1 MRKIV
6 FLLLLISTNI
16 FSQDKLDLYY
26 YFGDELQH
34 FDPKIPKPSSFLL
47 GENEVGS
54 SHVSHD
60 RLVQYMYALANSSPR
75 ILIEDRGKTYEG
87 RPLLLLTVS
96 SKENLNKINQIRE
109 NHISFTDGTIKKQ
122 SHKRPIIIYQGYSI
136 HGNEPS
142 GSNAALLYAYYLAAS
157 NNPKLINQL
166 NNSIILLDPSFNPD
180 GLQRFAHWANT
191 NKSLYLNSDS
201 NDREFSENWPKGRTN
216 HYWFDMNRDWLPVQL
231 PESNVR
237 IETFHKWYPNVLTD
251 HHEMGTNSTFFY
263 QPGIPSRVNPLTPKK
278 NQILTAKIG
287 EYHEKKLSEI
297 GSLFYSEED
306 YDDFYYGKGST
317 FPDINGGIGILFEQG
332 SSRGHLQESI
342 NGEIS
347 FPFTIKN
354 QLMTSLSTL
363 DASIGLKT
371 ELLDYQYDFFV
382 NSIKIANKNKNNYTI
397 VGDKKD
403 KSKLFH
409 FYEILKKHKIEIKK
423 LKKNRI
429 VNGIE
434 FEQENSFLI
443 PKNQKNSRL
452 INAMLENRTKFKD
465 SLFYDVSAW
474 SFLHSFDL
482 EYSDLILKEETNSFN
497 FNKPK
502 GKIISKSDYAYLFSW
517 DDYYTPK
524 ALYKLLKN
532 NLRVKVAT
540 EKFEINDTKFDYG
553 TILIPLKNQ
562 TKSIEEIN
570 RILDEI
576 TSFSG
581 INFYGIN
588 SSKTTGIDLG
598 SNSFKNINIPKI
610 GLIVGDGVTSYDA
623 GEIWHLLDTRYEIP
637 VTKIKSSSLTKID
650 LEKYNTMIFVNGT
663 HNYNKSTVKSLK
675 NWVENGGNLI
685 GFRNTIKWLNKNNF
699 ISVNLKV
706 NKPEVKNI
714 NYINKSK
721 FYGAQLTSGAIFNT
735 SLDLSHPIN
744 YGFYKNNLSIFRNTN
759 IYIEN
764 DSLSFNNPI
773 KYTKRNTLISGYISK
788 ENYKSI
794 KDSRPFVNFKIKKGN
809 INIFSDNTNFR
820 GFWYGTNKLMMNAIF
835 FSNIM

>member
-1 MRKIV
+1 MRRIFYLL
-6 FLLLLISTNI
+6 FLLSTNV
-16 FSQDKLDLYY
+16 FSQENLDLSY
-26 YFGDELQH
+26 YFGDELKN
-34 FDPKIPKPSSFLL
+34 FDSKIPKPSSFLL

-60 RLVQYMYALANSSPR
+60 RLIQYMYALANSSPR
-75 ILIEDRGKTYEG
+75 ISIENRGKTYEG
-87 RPLLLLTVS
+87 RPLILLTIS
-96 SKENLNKINQIRE
+96 SEENLNKIEEIRK
-109 NHISFTDGTIKKQ
+109 NHLSYLNGDGKEQ
-122 SHKRPIIIYQGYSI
+122 AYKRPVIIYQGYSI

-157 NNPKLINQL
+157 NNTKLINQL
-166 NNSIILLDPSFNPD
+166 NSSVILLDPSFNPD

-201 NDREFSENWPKGRTN
+201 NDREFNENWPKGRTN
-216 HYWFDMNRDWLPVQL
+216 HYWFDMNRDWLPAQL

-278 NQILTAKIG
+278 NQILTAEIG
-287 EYHEKKLSEI
+287 KYHEKQLSEI

-306 YDDFYYGKGST
+306 YDDFYFGKGST
-317 FPDINGGIGILFEQG
+317 FPDINGSIGILFEQG

-354 QLMTSLSTL
+354 QLVTSFSTL
-363 DASIGLKT
+363 DASIGLKN
-371 ELLDYQYDFFV
+371 ELLDYQHEFFN
-382 NSIKIANKNKNNYTI
+382 NSIKIAKKNKNKYI
-397 VGDKKD
+397 VVGDKKD

-409 FYEILKKHKIEIKK
+409 FYEILNKHKIEIKK
-423 LKKNRI
+423 LENTQI
-429 VNGIE
+429 VNGVK
-434 FEQENSFLI
+434 FEKENSFLI
-443 PKNQKNSRL
+443 PKNQKNIRL
-452 INAMLENRTKFKD
+452 IDAMLENRTKFKD

-482 EYSDLILKEETNSFN
+482 EYSDLIVKNETFDLN
-497 FNKPK
+497 FIKPK
-502 GKIISKSDYAYLFSW
+502 GKIISKSEYAYLFSW
-517 DDYYTPK
+517 DDYYTPR
-524 ALYKLLKN
+524 ALYKLLQN

-540 EKFEINDTKFDYG
+540 NKFKVGNKNFDFG

-562 TKSIEEIN
+562 TKNVEEIN
-570 RILDEI
+570 KILNEI
-576 TSFSG
+576 TRFSG
-581 INFYGIN
+581 INFLGVN
-588 SSKTTGIDLG
+588 SSKTTGTDLG
-598 SNSFKNINIPKI
+598 SNSFKNITIPKI

-623 GEIWHLLDTRYEIP
+623 GEIWHLLDTRYQIP
-637 VTKIKSSSLTKID
+637 VTKINSNSLSKID
-650 LEKYNTMIFVNGT
+650 LKKYNTIIFANGMHDYT
-663 HNYNKSTVKSLK
+663 ENTVKKLK
-675 NWVENGGNLI
+675 TWVEDGGNLI

-706 NKPEVKNI
+706 NKPEANNI

-735 SLDLSHPIN
+735 TLDLSHPIN
-744 YGFYKNNLSIFRNTN
+744 YGFYKNNLSVFRNTN

-773 KYTKRNTLISGYISK
+773 KYTNSNTLISGYISK
-788 ENYKSI
+788 ENLKSI
-794 KDSRPFVNFKIKKGN
+794 NNARPFANFKVKKGN

-835 FSNIM
+835 FANIM

>member
-1 MRKIV
+1 MRRIFYLL
-6 FLLLLISTNI
+6 FLLSTNV
-16 FSQDKLDLYY
+16 FSQENLDLSY
-26 YFGDELQH
+26 YFGDELKN
-34 FDPKIPKPSSFLL
+34 FDSKIPKPSSFLL

-60 RLVQYMYALANSSPR
+60 RLIQYMYALANSSPR
-75 ILIEDRGKTYEG
+75 ISIENRGKTYEG
-87 RPLLLLTVS
+87 RPLILLTIS
-96 SKENLNKINQIRE
+96 SEENLNKIEEIRK
-109 NHISFTDGTIKKQ
+109 NHLSYLNGDGKEQ
-122 SHKRPIIIYQGYSI
+122 AYKRPVIIYQGYSI

-157 NNPKLINQL
+157 NNTKLINQL
-166 NNSIILLDPSFNPD
+166 NSSVILLDPSFNPD

-201 NDREFSENWPKGRTN
+201 NDREFNENWPKGRTN
-216 HYWFDMNRDWLPVQL
+216 HYWFDMNRDWLPAQL

-278 NQILTAKIG
+278 NQILTAEIG
-287 EYHEKKLSEI
+287 KYHEKQLSEI

-306 YDDFYYGKGST
+306 YDDFYFGKGST
-317 FPDINGGIGILFEQG
+317 FPDINGSIGILFEQG

-342 NGEIS
+342 NGEVS

-354 QLMTSLSTL
+354 QLVTSFSTL
-363 DASIGLKT
+363 DASIGLKN
-371 ELLDYQYDFFV
+371 ELLDYQHEFFN
-382 NSIKIANKNKNNYTI
+382 NSIKIAKKNKNKYI
-397 VGDKKD
+397 VVGDKKD

-409 FYEILKKHKIEIKK
+409 FYEILNKHKIEIKK
-423 LKKNRI
+423 LENTQI
-429 VNGIE
+429 VNGVK
-434 FEQENSFLI
+434 FEKENSFLI
-443 PKNQKNSRL
+443 PKNQKNIRL
-452 INAMLENRTKFKD
+452 IDAMLENRTKFKD

-482 EYSDLILKEETNSFN
+482 EYSDLIVKNETFDLN
-497 FNKPK
+497 FIKPK
-502 GKIISKSDYAYLFSW
+502 GKIISKSEYAYLFSW
-517 DDYYTPK
+517 DDYYTPR
-524 ALYKLLKN
+524 ALYKLLQN

-540 EKFEINDTKFDYG
+540 NKFKVGNKNFDFG

-562 TKSIEEIN
+562 TKNVEEIN
-570 RILDEI
+570 KIINEI
-576 TSFSG
+576 TRFSG
-581 INFYGIN
+581 INFLGVN
-588 SSKTTGIDLG
+588 SSKTTGTDLG
-598 SNSFKNINIPKI
+598 SNSFKNITIPKI

-623 GEIWHLLDTRYEIP
+623 GEIWHLLDTRYQIP
-637 VTKIKSSSLTKID
+637 VTKINSNSLSKID
-650 LEKYNTMIFVNGT
+650 LKKYNTIIFANGMHDYT
-663 HNYNKSTVKSLK
+663 ENTVKKLK
-675 NWVENGGNLI
+675 TWVEDGGNLI

-706 NKPEVKNI
+706 NKPEVNNI

-735 SLDLSHPIN
+735 TLDLSHPIN
-744 YGFYKNNLSIFRNTN
+744 YGFYKNNLSVFRNTN

-773 KYTKRNTLISGYISK
+773 KYTNSNTLISGYISK
-788 ENYKSI
+788 ENLKSI
-794 KDSRPFVNFKIKKGN
+794 NNARPFANFKVKKGN

-835 FSNIM
+835 FANIM

>member
-75 ILIEDRGKTYEG
+75 ILIEDRGITYEG

-109 NHISFTDGTIKKQ
+109 NHISFTDGNIKKQ

-371 ELLDYQYDFFV
+371 ELLDYQYDFFI

-540 EKFEINDTKFDYG
+540 EKFEINDNKFDYG

-637 VTKIKSSSLTKID
+637 VTKIKSSSLQKID

-773 KYTKRNTLISGYISK
+773 KYTKKNTLISGYISK

>member
-1 MRKIV
+1 MKKKF
-6 FLLLLISTNI
+6 FLLLLVSTNI

-60 RLVQYMYALANSSPR
+60 RLVQYMYSLANSSPR
-75 ILIEDRGKTYEG
+75 ILIEDRGQTYEG

-109 NHISFTDGTIKKQ
+109 NHISFTDGDSKEQ

-429 VNGIE
+429 VNGVE
-434 FEQENSFLI
+434 YEQENSFLI

-482 EYSDLILKEETNSFN
+482 EYSDLIIKEETTSFN
-497 FNKPK
+497 FKKPE
-502 GKIISKSDYAYLFSW
+502 GKIISKSNYAYLFSW

-576 TSFSG
+576 ISFSG

-637 VTKIKSSSLTKID
+637 VTKIKSSSLSKID
-650 LEKYNTMIFVNGT
+650 LGKYNTMIFVNGT

-685 GFRNTIKWLNKNNF
+685 GFRNTIKWLNKNDF

-744 YGFYKNNLSIFRNTN
+744 YGFYKNNLSVFRNTN

>member
-1 MRKIV
+1 MRRIFYLL
-6 FLLLLISTNI
+6 FLLSTNV
-16 FSQDKLDLYY
+16 FSQENLDLSY
-26 YFGDELQH
+26 YFGDELKN
-34 FDPKIPKPSSFLL
+34 FDSKIPKPSSFLL

-60 RLVQYMYALANSSPR
+60 RLIQYMYALANSSPR
-75 ILIEDRGKTYEG
+75 ISIENRGKTYEG
-87 RPLLLLTVS
+87 RPLILLTIS
-96 SKENLNKINQIRE
+96 SEENLNKIEEIRK
-109 NHISFTDGTIKKQ
+109 NHLSYLNGDGKEQ
-122 SHKRPIIIYQGYSI
+122 AYKRPVIIYQGYSI

-157 NNPKLINQL
+157 NNTKLINQL
-166 NNSIILLDPSFNPD
+166 NSSVILLDPSFNPD

-201 NDREFSENWPKGRTN
+201 NDREFNENWPKGRTN
-216 HYWFDMNRDWLPVQL
+216 HYWFDMNRDWLPAQL

-278 NQILTAKIG
+278 NQILTAEIG
-287 EYHEKKLSEI
+287 KYHEKQLSEI

-306 YDDFYYGKGST
+306 YDDFYFGKGST
-317 FPDINGGIGILFEQG
+317 FPDINGSIGILFEQG

-342 NGEIS
+342 NGEVS

-354 QLMTSLSTL
+354 QLVTSFSTL
-363 DASIGLKT
+363 DASIGLKN
-371 ELLDYQYDFFV
+371 ELLDYQHEFFN
-382 NSIKIANKNKNNYTI
+382 NSIKIAKKNKNKYI
-397 VGDKKD
+397 VVGDKKD

-409 FYEILKKHKIEIKK
+409 FYEILNKHKIEIKK
-423 LKKNRI
+423 LENTQI
-429 VNGIE
+429 VNGVK
-434 FEQENSFLI
+434 FEKENSFLI
-443 PKNQKNSRL
+443 PKNQKNIRL

-482 EYSDLILKEETNSFN
+482 EYSDLIVKNETFDLN
-497 FNKPK
+497 FIKPK
-502 GKIISKSDYAYLFSW
+502 GKIISKSEYAYLFSW
-517 DDYYTPK
+517 DDYYTPR
-524 ALYKLLKN
+524 ALYKLLQN

-540 EKFEINDTKFDYG
+540 NKFKVGNKNFDFG

-562 TKSIEEIN
+562 TKNVEEIN
-570 RILDEI
+570 KIINEI
-576 TSFSG
+576 TRFSG
-581 INFYGIN
+581 INFLGVN
-588 SSKTTGIDLG
+588 SSKTTGTDLG
-598 SNSFKNINIPKI
+598 SNSFKNITIPKI

-623 GEIWHLLDTRYEIP
+623 GEIWHLLDTRYQIP
-637 VTKIKSSSLTKID
+637 VTKINSNSLSKID
-650 LEKYNTMIFVNGT
+650 LKKYNTIIFANGMHDYT
-663 HNYNKSTVKSLK
+663 ENTVKKLK
-675 NWVENGGNLI
+675 TWVEDGGNLI

-706 NKPEVKNI
+706 NKPEVNNI

-735 SLDLSHPIN
+735 TLDLSHPIN
-744 YGFYKNNLSIFRNTN
+744 YGFYKNNLSVFRNTN

-773 KYTKRNTLISGYISK
+773 KYTNSNTLISGYISK
-788 ENYKSI
+788 ENLKSI
-794 KDSRPFVNFKIKKGN
+794 NNARPFANFKVKKGN

-835 FSNIM
+835 FANIM

>member
-1 MRKIV
+1 MRRIFYLL
-6 FLLLLISTNI
+6 FLLSTNV
-16 FSQDKLDLYY
+16 FSQENLDLSY
-26 YFGDELQH
+26 YFGDELKN
-34 FDPKIPKPSSFLL
+34 FDSKIPKPSSFLL

-60 RLVQYMYALANSSPR
+60 RLIQYMYALANSSPR
-75 ILIEDRGKTYEG
+75 ISIENRGKTYEG
-87 RPLLLLTVS
+87 RPLILLTIS
-96 SKENLNKINQIRE
+96 SEENLNKIEEIRK
-109 NHISFTDGTIKKQ
+109 NHLSYLNGDGKEQ
-122 SHKRPIIIYQGYSI
+122 AYKRPVIIYQGYSI

-157 NNPKLINQL
+157 NNTKLINQL
-166 NNSIILLDPSFNPD
+166 NSSVILLDPSFNPD

-201 NDREFSENWPKGRTN
+201 NDREFNENWPKGRTN
-216 HYWFDMNRDWLPVQL
+216 HYWFDMNRDWLPAQL

-278 NQILTAKIG
+278 NQILTAEIG
-287 EYHEKKLSEI
+287 KYHEKQLSEI

-306 YDDFYYGKGST
+306 YDDFYFGKGST
-317 FPDINGGIGILFEQG
+317 FPDINGSIGILFEQG

-342 NGEIS
+342 NGEVS

-354 QLMTSLSTL
+354 QLVTSFSTL
-363 DASIGLKT
+363 DASIGLKN
-371 ELLDYQYDFFV
+371 ELLDYQHEFFN
-382 NSIKIANKNKNNYTI
+382 NSIKIAKKNKNKYI
-397 VGDKKD
+397 VVGDKKD

-409 FYEILKKHKIEIKK
+409 FYEILNKHKIEIKK
-423 LKKNRI
+423 LENTQI
-429 VNGIE
+429 VNGVK
-434 FEQENSFLI
+434 FEKENSFLI
-443 PKNQKNSRL
+443 PKNQKNIRL
-452 INAMLENRTKFKD
+452 IDAMLENRTKFKD

-482 EYSDLILKEETNSFN
+482 EYSDLIVKNETFDLN
-497 FNKPK
+497 FIKPK
-502 GKIISKSDYAYLFSW
+502 GKIISKSEYAYLFSW
-517 DDYYTPK
+517 DDYYTPR
-524 ALYKLLKN
+524 ALYKLLQN

-540 EKFEINDTKFDYG
+540 NKFKVGNKNFDFG

-562 TKSIEEIN
+562 TKNVEEIN
-570 RILDEI
+570 KILNEI
-576 TSFSG
+576 TRFSG
-581 INFYGIN
+581 INFLGVN
-588 SSKTTGIDLG
+588 SSKTTGTDLG
-598 SNSFKNINIPKI
+598 SNSFKNITIPKI

-623 GEIWHLLDTRYEIP
+623 GEIWHLLDTRYQIP
-637 VTKIKSSSLTKID
+637 VTKINSNSLSKID
-650 LEKYNTMIFVNGT
+650 LKKYNTIIFANGMHDYT
-663 HNYNKSTVKSLK
+663 ENTVKKLK
-675 NWVENGGNLI
+675 TWIEDGGNLI

-706 NKPEVKNI
+706 NKPEANNI

-735 SLDLSHPIN
+735 TLDLSHPIN
-744 YGFYKNNLSIFRNTN
+744 YGFYKNNLSVFRNTN

-773 KYTKRNTLISGYISK
+773 KYTNSNTLISGYISK
-788 ENYKSI
+788 ENLKSI
-794 KDSRPFVNFKIKKGN
+794 NNARPFANFKVKKGN

-835 FSNIM
+835 FANIM